1 MPFSQLRTIIVND
14 HIICIIYSRR
24 NLILKSYKYCSNCGK
39 KIPKKDN
46 FCNFCGARQEIQE
59 HQDVSLKSFSQNNQ
73 SAERYPNLISST
85 ELAFNKILDFG
96 GRTSLADFWWGT
108 LGISLLYLALF
119 ALISI
124 IPDSDTGNGL
134 LFIVDIPFTL
144 ISLSLT
150 IRRLH
155 DIGKSGWFYCLNFIP
170 LVGNIIVIILCCQP
184 AVHKI
189 N

>member
-1 MPFSQLRTIIVND
+1 M
-14 HIICIIYSRR
+14 
-24 NLILKSYKYCSNCGK
+24 KSYKYCSNCGK
-39 KIPKKDN
+39 KIPKEDN

-59 HQDVSLKSFSQNNQ
+59 HHDVSLQSFSQNNQ

-108 LGISLLYLALF
+108 LGISLLYLVLF

-170 LVGNIIVIILCCQP
+170 FVGNIIVIILCCQP